1 MAGVVRNLLINLL
14 KKLHNMSHKP
24 REFVP
29 VMLTPFKDNGEIDF
43 NSLTELTEFYLK
55 AGASGLFSNCLS
67 SEMFELTEQERIRLV
82 KHVVNVT
89 GGAVR
94 VVATGT
100 FGGEIRIQADFVKKI
115 YGTGVDA
122 VIVLSNMLA
131 SQNDPDE
138 VFNTNML
145 ELLEL
150 TDKIPLGFYECPV
163 PYKRLIT
170 PDQLQLF
177 LNTKRIIY
185 HKDTCLNI
193 DQVRQKLEV
202 AKDHEL
208 GFFDAYM
215 VHAVESLKAGSSGLS
230 CIQGN
235 YWPELIVWL
244 CESFNNNALKE
255 EVTKV
260 QQFIIDNMDVMHDV
274 YPITAKYYLQ
284 KRGLELTTFTRRQ
297 VGDFT
302 KTIGNN
308 IDRLFKDYNNL
319 ISELGLNL
327 RI

>member
-1 MAGVVRNLLINLL
+1 MMIR
-14 KKLHNMSHKP
+14 KP

-29 VMLTPFKDNGEIDF
+29 VMLTTFKDNGEIDF
-43 NSLTELTEFYLK
+43 DSLTELTEFYLK

-67 SEMFELTEQERIRLV
+67 SEMFELTEQERILIV
-82 KHVVNVT
+82 KHVVNIT
-89 GGAVR
+89 NGAVR

-100 FGGEIRIQADFVKKI
+100 FGGEISTQADFVKKI

-122 VIVLSNMLA
+122 VIVLANMLA
-131 SQNDPDE
+131 AQEDTDE
-138 VFNTNML
+138 VFNTNMFK
-145 ELLEL
+145 LLEL
-150 TDKIPLGFYECPV
+150 TDNIPLGFYECPV

-170 PDQLQLF
+170 PEQLKLF
-177 LNTKRIIY
+177 LGTKRIIY

-193 DQVRQKLEV
+193 DQVKQKLE
-202 AKDHEL
+202 AGKEYDF

-215 VHAVESLKAGSSGLS
+215 AHAVESLKAGSSGLS

-244 CESFNNNALKE
+244 CENFNNSASKE
-255 EVTKV
+255 EVARV
-260 QQFIIDNMDVMHDV
+260 QQFIIDKMDVMHDV

-284 KRGLELTTFTRRQ
+284 KRGLGLSTFTRRQ

-302 KTIGNN
+302 EIIRNN
-308 IDRLFKDYNNL
+308 IDRLYKNYENL
-319 ISELGLNL
+319 VKKLDLKL